1 MVMGLNDNTMGFPR
15 FFLSRSEVDQRVQR
29 LDRDRNDDE
38 LARLLKKHE
47 EVLAF

>member
-1 MVMGLNDNTMGFPR
+1 MLKPATQ
-15 FFLSRSEVDQRVQR
+15 VDQRVQR

-47 EVLAF
+47 EVGGIGESWGGSKGFLRVS